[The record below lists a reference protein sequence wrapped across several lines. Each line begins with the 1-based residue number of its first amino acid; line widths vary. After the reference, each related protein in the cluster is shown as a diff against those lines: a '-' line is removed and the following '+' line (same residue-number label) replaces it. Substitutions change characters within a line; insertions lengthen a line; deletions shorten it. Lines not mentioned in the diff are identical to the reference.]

1 MLKSLANFPRHHKIL
16 TLLVLLIGL
25 GFALDIIAT
34 LKAESFW
41 FQEIGYLEVF
51 VKGLTNKLQLWL
63 LTFLVSGVFL
73 FLNIFLARKFR
84 YPQPEEQE
92 RKYLTINSLPREA
105 TEKAATKTAFNLK
118 ILLPLLISLNL
129 LVGLIVLHYSQIVAK
144 FWQPGLSVLNVAPPL
159 PFSLRLEILE
169 LANAIL
175 AKNAIIWQI
184 AILIAIATILFINTE
199 FILMAIALGLSLT
212 FSTII
217 AGNWTRFLQY
227 FAATNFNE
235 LDPLF
240 QNDLSFYIFKFPIWK
255 LLDFWLS
262 GLFGYTFIACCLLYL
277 VSGNSLSQGKFPG
290 FSSPQLH
297 HLQGLG
303 SLMMFTEAFNHWLKR
318 YELLY
323 SLRGVAY
330 GASYTDVKIQ
340 LPVETGLAVVAGG
353 IAFWLLWRSLAK
365 YSLSPSLYPAM
376 GVLASYLIAF
386 VLFAKLLPAIV
397 QNLEVLPNEL
407 AREELYIQRSITN
420 TRKAFGLD
428 TIEAIQFNPQAG
440 LNAKDITENSL
451 TVRDIRLWDTRP
463 LLQTNRQLQQIRLYY
478 RFPDADI
485 DRYTLKV
492 GEEEDSTIP
501 DTLRQQVIIAPRE
514 LDYKSVPQ
522 EAQTWVNKHLVYTH
536 GYGFTLSPVNKVGE
550 GGLPFYFVKD
560 IGTGSEESEQGT
572 LRTSDPY
579 IRDSIP
585 IGKPRI
591 YYGQLTDNYVL
602 TSTRIEELDYPSGD
616 DNVYNTYDGRGGI
629 DIGNYWQRIFFA
641 AYLKDWQMLFTENF
655 TPETKLLLRRDIKT
669 RCQAIAPFLRFDH
682 DPYLVNANVP
692 EIGETDQ
699 ENYLYW
705 IIDAYTTSN
714 RYPYSDPG
722 KNKFN
727 YIRNSVKIVV
737 DAYNGDVDFYVVD
750 KDDPIIQTW
759 AKIFPQLFKP
769 LEEMPETLFS
779 HIRYPLDLFS
789 TQSEQLLTYHMTD
802 FQVFYNREDQWQIPK
817 EIYGAESQPV
827 EPYYLIVKLPELA
840 SEEFILLHPYTP
852 TSRNNLVAWLA
863 ARSDGDNYGKLLLY
877 EFPKQRLIYGPEQ
890 IEALINQD
898 PVISQQISLWDNQGS
913 NAIQG
918 NLLMIP
924 IEQSLIYVEP
934 LYLEAEENSLPILA
948 RVIVVYEN
956 RIAMAETLEKALEV
970 LFNPEQAENASP
982 ETIIREVENPTLLGP
997 EP

>member
-1 MLKSLANFPRHHKIL
+1 MPNPLAKFPRHHKIL
-16 TLLVLLIGL
+16 SLLVLMIGL
-25 GFALDIIAT
+25 GFALDIVST
-34 LKAESFW
+34 LKAESLW
-41 FQEIGYLEVF
+41 FQEIGYIGVF

-63 LTFLVSGVFL
+63 LTFLTSGVFL
-73 FLNIFLARKFR
+73 FLNIFLAKKFR
-84 YPQPEEQE
+84 YPKPEEQE
-92 RKYLTINSLPREA
+92 RKYLTFESLPSK
-105 TEKAATKTAFNLK
+105 TTQKNTPKTAFRLK
-118 ILLPLLISLNL
+118 ILLPLLIGLNL
-129 LVGLIVLHYSQIVAK
+129 LVSLIFLHYSQIAVQ
-144 FWQPGLSVLNVAPPL
+144 FWQPGLSLLNVAPSL
-159 PFSLRLEILE
+159 PFSLRLEIAQ
-169 LANAIL
+169 LANSIL
-175 AKNAIIWQI
+175 AKNVVFWQI
-184 AILIAIATILFINTE
+184 GLGIAIAIILFINTE
-199 FILMAIALGLSLT
+199 FTLIVIALGLSLI

-227 FAATNFNE
+227 FTATSFNE

-290 FSSPQLH
+290 FSLPQLH

-303 SLMMFTEAFNHWLKR
+303 SLMMFTEALNHWLKR

-340 LPVETGLAVVAGG
+340 LPVETGLAVAGGG
-353 IAFWLLWRSLAK
+353 IALWLLWRSLTK
-365 YSLSPSLYPAM
+365 YTLAPSLYPAL
-376 GVLASYLIAF
+376 GVLSAYLIAF
-386 VLFAKLLPAIV
+386 VLFAKLLPATV
-397 QNLEVLPNEL
+397 QRLGVLPNEL

-420 TRKAFGLD
+420 TRKAFGLE

-440 LNAKDITENSL
+440 LNAEDITENSL

-492 GEEEDSTIP
+492 SEKEDNTIP

-514 LDYKSVPQ
+514 LDYSAVPQ

-560 IGTGSEESEQGT
+560 IGTGSDESERGA
-572 LRTSDPY
+572 LRTSAPE

-616 DNVYNTYDGRGGI
+616 DNVYNSYDGRGGI
-629 DIGNYWQRIFFA
+629 DIGNYWRRILFA

-655 TPETKLLLRRDIKT
+655 TPQTKLLLRRDIKT
-669 RCQAIAPFLRFDH
+669 RVAAIAPFLRFDR

-692 EIGETDQ
+692 EVGEANQ

-722 KNKFN
+722 KNRFN

-750 KDDPIIQTW
+750 QSDPIIQTW

-779 HIRYPLDLFS
+779 HIRYPVDLFS
-789 TQSEQLLTYHMTD
+789 AQSKQLLTYHMTD
-802 FQVFYNREDQWQIPK
+802 SQVFYNREDQWQIPQ

-827 EPYYLIVKLPELA
+827 EPYYLIVKLPELT

-898 PVISQQISLWDNQGS
+898 PVISQQISLWDNRGS

-956 RIAMAETLEKALEV
+956 RIAMAETLEEALEV
-970 LFNPEQAENASP
+970 LFNPEKAESTSP
-982 ETIIREVENPTLLGP
+982 GTIIREVEDPTLLA

>member
-1 MLKSLANFPRHHKIL
+1 MPRYQKIL
-16 TLLVLLIGL
+16 ILLVLIIGL
-25 GFALDIIAT
+25 GFSLDIIAT
-34 LKAESFW
+34 LKAESLW
-41 FQEIGYLEVF
+41 FQEIGYLGVF
-51 VKGLTNKLQLWL
+51 VKALTNKVIIWL
-63 LTFLVSGVFL
+63 LTFLISGGFL

-84 YPQPEEQE
+84 HSNLAKQKEKLLNRESLSKKQPH
-92 RKYLTINSLPREA
+92 
-105 TEKAATKTAFNLK
+105 KTVFRLR
-118 ILLPLLISLNL
+118 ILLPIVLFLNL
-129 LVGLIVLHYSQIVAK
+129 LIGLICLHYSQIIAK
-144 FWQPGLSVLNVAPPL
+144 FWQPGLSLLNIAPPL
-159 PFSLRLEILE
+159 PFSLKSEITQLVNSIINGN
-169 LANAIL
+169 LIL
-175 AKNAIIWQI
+175 WQI
-184 AILIAIATILFINTE
+184 FFAAAVVIILFINTE
-199 FILMAIALGLSLT
+199 FFLIAISLGLSLI
-212 FSTII
+212 FSTVI
-217 AGNWTRFLQY
+217 AGNWTKFLQY
-227 FAATNFNE
+227 SGATDFQE

-240 QNDLSFYIFKFPIWK
+240 QNDLSFYIFKLPIWQ
-255 LLDFWLS
+255 LLEVWLS

-290 FSSPQLH
+290 FSQPQSR
-297 HLQGLG
+297 HLQALG
-303 SLMMFTEAFNHWLKR
+303 SLIIFTEALSHWLKR

-340 LPVETGLAVVAGG
+340 LPVEAGLAFAGG
-353 IAFWLLWRSLAK
+353 AIAFWLFWQSLRK
-365 YSLSPSLYPAM
+365 NLVRNPINSTF
-376 GVLASYLIAF
+376 GVISSYFIVFIIFA
-386 VLFAKLLPAIV
+386 LFLPATV
-397 QNLEVLPNEL
+397 QRLEVLPNEL
-407 AREELYIQRSITN
+407 AREKPYIRRSITN
-420 TRKAFGLD
+420 TRKAFGL
-428 TIEAIQFNPQAG
+428 EAIEEIRFNPQAG
-440 LNAKDITENSL
+440 LSAKDIEESKL

-478 RFPDADI
+478 KFPDADI

-492 GEEEDSTIP
+492 GEEDATIP
-501 DTLRQQVIIAPRE
+501 DILRQQVIIAPRE
-514 LDYKSVPQ
+514 LDYSAVPQ

-560 IGTGSEESEQGT
+560 IGTGSGESEQGA

-579 IRDSIP
+579 IRNSIP

-591 YYGQLTDNYVL
+591 YYGQLTDNYIL
-602 TSTRIEELDYPSGD
+602 TSTKIKELDYPSGD
-616 DNVYNTYDGRGGI
+616 DNVYNIYDGRGGI
-629 DIGNYWQRIFFA
+629 DVSSYWQRIFFA

-655 TPETKLLLRRDIKT
+655 TPDTKLLLRRNIKA
-669 RCQAIAPFLRFDH
+669 RCQAIAPFLRFDR
-682 DPYLVNANVP
+682 DPYLVNANVQ
-692 EIGETDQ
+692 EVGGTEQ

-722 KNKFN
+722 TNKFN
-727 YIRNSVKIVV
+727 YIRNSVKIVI
-737 DAYNGDVDFYVVD
+737 DAYNGDIDFYIVEPQ
-750 KDDPIIQTW
+750 DPIIQTW
-759 AKIFPQLFKP
+759 AKVFPQLFKP

-779 HIRYPLDLFS
+779 HIRYPVDLFS
-789 TQSEQLLTYHMTD
+789 IQSEQLLTYHMTD
-802 FQVFYNREDQWQIPK
+802 PQVFYNREDQWQIPQ
-817 EIYGAESQPV
+817 EIYAAESQPV
-827 EPYYLIVKLPELA
+827 EPYYLIVKLPELT

-852 TSRNNLVAWLA
+852 TSRNNLIAWLA

-898 PVISQQISLWDNQGS
+898 PVISQQISLWDNRGS

-924 IEQSLIYVEP
+924 IKDSLIYVEP

-970 LFNPEQAENASP
+970 LFNPEEAENISP
-982 ETIIREVENPTLLGP
+982 EAIIREVEDPLLL
-997 EP
+997 ETENFEEE